1 MSGIILDILR
11 RKLADPTK
19 LRHVSS
25 AKNGEW
31 CSPCPVCGG
40 DDRFRC
46 WPNQDGGEAAQTH
59 GLSGTWWCR
68 QCEKGGDIISL
79 VQFVDGLSFR
89 DACKELQIELKSGA
103 KRLRPLRQ
111 PSQEKTWQAKQWP
124 TPSAEWRHQATK
136 IAELGHETL
145 LANNKILSYL
155 AGRGL
160 PIEAVKQ
167 YKIGYLEG
175 EDKSGTC
182 FYRARSAF
190 GLPDQQNK
198 DGTRTRKSLWI
209 PRGLTIPLWQ
219 PSWEQPDEVHRLRIR
234 RRREDLTGT
243 YNNKFIL
250 LEGSA
255 QAPMVLAPKGVSA
268 GMAVWVV
275 VEAELDAM
283 AVHYACD
290 GRVGVIAVLTN
301 LGKPNVEAH
310 QWLSQSPL
318 ILVALD
324 FDPPSQKVAN
334 KGRRPGYQG
343 WLWWEQTYQQARRWP
358 VPVGKD
364 PGEAFLHGV
373 DLAAWINAGLP
384 SSLSIVTHENLGVFD
399 FGELSAEEG
408 EKANYTVETSCVKP
422 EPAVPGEGYRWA
434 DARPGLPFCDVKFPK
449 GFSYSIQ
456 QLREYYAGK
465 HIHPELLVVCPKSRP
480 VPWQW
485 LYYKNCTKCSGHDL
499 CLVDFLT
506 SAQMFAPYVPEKVNV

>member
-1 MSGIILDILR
+1 MSDMILDILR
-11 RKLADPTK
+11 SKLADPAK

-31 CSPCPVCGG
+31 CSPCPICGG

-46 WPNQDGGEAAQTH
+46 WPSQDGGEAAQAH
-59 GLSGTWWCR
+59 GLSGSWWCR
-68 QCEKGGDIISL
+68 QCEKGGDLISL

-89 DACKELQIELKSGA
+89 DACKELQIELKSTA

-111 PSQEKTWQAKQWP
+111 PSQEKNWQAKQWP
-124 TPSAEWRHQATK
+124 IPSEKWRHQATK
-136 IAELGHETL
+136 IAELGYETL
-145 LANNKILSYL
+145 LSNNKILAYL

-160 PIEAVKQ
+160 PVEAVRQ

-182 FYRARSAF
+182 LYRARSSF

-219 PSWEQPDEVHRLRIR
+219 PSWEQPDEVHRLRVR
-234 RRREDLTGT
+234 RRREDLNAD
-243 YNNKFIL
+243 YKNKFIL
-250 LEGSA
+250 LEGSS
-255 QAPMVLAPKGVSA
+255 QAPMVLFPKSVTA
-268 GMAVWVV
+268 GMAAWVV

-283 AVHYACD
+283 AVHYAC
-290 GRVGVIAVLTN
+290 GGQIGVIAALTN
-301 LGKPNVEAH
+301 LGKPNAEAH
-310 QWLSQSPL
+310 QWLRQSPI

-324 FDPPSQKVAN
+324 FDPPSQKATN
-334 KGRRPGYQG
+334 KGKRPGYQG

-364 PGEAFLHGV
+364 PGEAFARGV
-373 DLAAWINAGLP
+373 DLAAWIDAGLP
-384 SSLSIVTHENLGVFD
+384 PSLSIATHESMGVFD
-399 FGELSAEEG
+399 FGKLSVG
-408 EKANYTVETSCVKP
+408 EREKTNSIAETSCAQS
-422 EPAVPGEGYRWA
+422 ELGFASRGCCWA
-434 DARPGLPFCDVKFPK
+434 DALPGSPFSDVKFPK

-465 HIHPELLVVCPKSRP
+465 HLHPELLIVCPKTHP

-485 LYYKNCTKCSGHDL
+485 LYYKNCAKCSGHEF

-506 SAQMFAPYVPEKVNV
+506 SAQMLAPYDTEKTNV